1 MLSGIMSMAVLP
13 VCIGAGGIAGSS
25 TVLALVARGR
35 LHGSGRVWI
44 ADVEPDPGAQ
54 HDDGGRAW
62 YPPERSR

>member
-1 MLSGIMSMAVLP
+1 M
-13 VCIGAGGIAGSS
+13 CIGAGGIAGPS
-25 TVLALVARGR
+25 TVWALVARGR